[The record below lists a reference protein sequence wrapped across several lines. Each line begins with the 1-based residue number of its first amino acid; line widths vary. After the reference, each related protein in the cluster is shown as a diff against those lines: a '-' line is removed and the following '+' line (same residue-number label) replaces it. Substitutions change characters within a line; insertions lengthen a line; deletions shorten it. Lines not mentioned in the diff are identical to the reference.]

1 MHTEW
6 HVITVLEEIES
17 EGVVVDHRIKHEEE
31 VNKHRLLN
39 KTLHPQTSSLY
50 THARMLQ

>member
-6 HVITVLEEIES
+6 HVITVLEEMES
-17 EGVVVDHRIKHEEE
+17 EGVVVHHGIKHEEE

-39 KTLHPQTSSLY
+39 KTLDPQTRSMY
-50 THARMLQ
+50 THSRTLQ